1 MMNEILEYIRSL
13 PPLLLF
19 IIFGSVVFIIVY
31 GLWRAIAFKRMKR
44 LLKIFDRDA
53 EGMKTLILEKYS
65 TGALLRRSSVIEQ
78 QARLTG
84 SDMVQLL
91 GMDALWIQK
100 LLKTGSKRNF
110 LRVLEFTPEAGLF
123 SCFYVC
129 LKKRHLFIML
139 KKWVE
144 QRNDG
149 VFQVKEIARSCNGE
163 WFDGGKGLA
172 LCSDRLDELLELTGD
187 IEWNVRYFA
196 LNMLLHKKSPRAVR
210 AVRDSFFDPHPLIRE
225 IVIAYFKPPEREKF
239 YNILFKTVCNDPV
252 FVVRLKAWERIHKEY
267 DDLYHLEPK
276 NLTSEQAFHIL
287 ELLTPNHKQEQNFA
301 LSFLAHSNLEL
312 RFAAAQYLEKCGILN
327 KLFLEVDF
335 GDMQTFER
343 NFSLLSKASE
353 VNVTSFLAGTAATNN
368 KASLTI
374 AASILVKTG
383 DVNYIAA
390 LARKVFSTYEGSKQM
405 ESLYRTTVRCIAE
418 RGSEE
423 ALFFYKYELEKRR
436 MQKEVM
442 SILLQMV
449 PARAGF
455 ILCDIL
461 FAYFLQ
467 SSFRPKAEL
476 RAALKRM
483 PVPRVLARCL
493 EIIRAGQGMY
503 DHLVRL
509 EALKLLGELHLHYC
523 LEIVLEHIPNLPL
536 AEARDYAA
544 VFRQYP
550 RELVIA
556 KGKKLFSCNDNRLRA
571 ALITIVPQ
579 IGHQELEELVR
590 DSIKDI
596 DPDVRIASVWALIE
610 CNDVKTL
617 NAAFEILR
625 DPVIRVREQAAEAF
639 GRVGS
644 NQNLDRLK
652 NIVLDEDEAECV
664 KLAALKGLGRSPSLK
679 SIDLLLSLLEKAAGY
694 KKQIIDALS
703 LKKQSQEIMHMIE
716 GFKNGSPTQ
725 REGIVAV
732 VEQSA
737 QIIEQPMLE
746 LLKQSEHSLRPY
758 IARLLEKTGLI
769 ESTMR
774 ILKHKDPKKR
784 QEAAHIL
791 FLIGTYKA
799 YRGLVFAARDPH
811 EEVRVQVVKALE
823 RLKTEEGREILKE
836 LTLDPNKKVRRYTA
850 WAVERLKIKA

>member
-1 MMNEILEYIRSL
+1 MDEILECIRSL

-19 IIFGSVVFIIVY
+19 IICGSVVFIIVY
-31 GLWRAIAFKRMKR
+31 SLWRAIAFKRMR
-44 LLKIFDRDA
+44 GILKNFNKDA
-53 EGMKTLILEKYS
+53 EGTKTLILEKYS
-65 TGALLRRSSVIEQ
+65 SGALLRRSPVIEQ
-78 QARLTG
+78 RGRVSG
-84 SDMVQLL
+84 SNMVRLL
-91 GMDALWIQK
+91 GMDTLWIQK
-100 LLKTGSKRNF
+100 LLKTKSKKNL
-110 LRVLEFTPEAGLF
+110 LRVLEFAPEKGLF

-129 LKKRHLFIML
+129 LKKSYLFIFL

-149 VFQVKEIARSCNGE
+149 VFQVKKIAQSCNGE
-163 WFDGGKGLA
+163 RFDGRRGLA
-172 LCSDRLDELLELTGD
+172 LCSDRMDELLELTGD
-187 IEWNVRYFA
+187 VEWNARYFA
-196 LNMLLHKKSPRAVR
+196 LNMLLREKSPRVLR
-210 AVRDSFFDPHPLIRE
+210 ALWDSLSDPHPLIRE
-225 IVIAYFKPPEREKF
+225 ILITHFKPQEKEKF
-239 YNILFKTVCNDPV
+239 YNILFKTVCDDPV
-252 FVVRLKAWERIHKEY
+252 FKVRIKAWERIHKEY
-267 DDLYHLEPK
+267 VDLYHLEPK

-287 ELLTPNHKQEQNFA
+287 ELLTPAHKQEQNFA
-301 LSFLAHSNLEL
+301 LSFLDHSNLEL

-327 KLFLEVDF
+327 RLFLEVDF
-335 GDMQTFER
+335 SDMQVFER
-343 NFSLLSKASE
+343 NFSLLTKASE
-353 VNVTSFLAGTAATNN
+353 VNVTSFLACTAATNN

-383 DVNYIAA
+383 DVNFIAA
-390 LARKVFSTYEGSKQM
+390 LARKVFSTYDGSKQM
-405 ESLYRTTVRCIAE
+405 ERLYRTTVRCIAE

-467 SSFRPKAEL
+467 SSFEPKAEL
-476 RAALKRM
+476 RTALKRM
-483 PVPRVLARCL
+483 PASRVLSKCI
-493 EIIRAGQGMY
+493 EIIRAKQDVH

-536 AEARDYAA
+536 ADARDYAV

-550 RELVIA
+550 SELVIA
-556 KGKKLFSCNDNRLRA
+556 KVKKLFSCNDNRLRA

-579 IGHQELEELVR
+579 IGHRELQQLVR
-590 DSIKDI
+590 DSIKDM
-596 DPDVRIASVWALIE
+596 DPDVRIASVWALIDFD
-610 CNDVKTL
+610 DVKTL

-625 DPVIRVREQAAEAF
+625 DPVKRVREQAAEAF
-639 GRVGS
+639 GRAGS
-644 NQNLDRLK
+644 YPNLERLK
-652 NIVLDEDEAECV
+652 NIVLDADEVEGV
-664 KLAALKGLGRSPSLK
+664 KLAALKGLARSPSLK
-679 SIDLLLSLLEKAAGY
+679 SIDVLLSLLEKSSEY
-694 KKQIIDALS
+694 TKQIIHAL
-703 LKKQSQEIMHMIE
+703 LFKQQPEEIMHLIE

-725 REGIVAV
+725 REGIIAV

-737 QIIEQPMLE
+737 QTVEEPMLE
-746 LLKQSEHSLRPY
+746 LLKQSNHSLRPY
-758 IARLLEKTGLI
+758 IAQLLENTGLI

-774 ILKHKDPKKR
+774 RLKHRNLKMR

-791 FLIGTYKA
+791 SLIGTHKA

-811 EEVRVQVVKALE
+811 EEVRVEVVKALE
-823 RLKTEEGREILKE
+823 MLKSEKGKEILKE
-836 LTLDPNKKVRRYTA
+836 LKQDPDKKVRRYTA
-850 WAVERLKIKA
+850 WAVEKLKIKV